1 MAVPKQ
7 RLKESGMS
15 DKLIKYTLIILIVW
29 VTYLLIQQRYTDE
42 YQAGYAE
49 GLRVALKTNPPS
61 EELELVCAGLWVGQ
75 QNKKYW
81 EKSK

>member
-1 MAVPKQ
+1 MYD
-7 RLKESGMS
+7 RI
-15 DKLIKYTLIILIVW
+15 IKYTL
-29 VTYLLIQQRYTDE
+29 VTALVVVFYLLIKQRYTDE

-61 EELELVCAGLWVGQ
+61 EELEMVCAGLWVGQ

-81 EKSK
+81 EKTK

>member
-1 MAVPKQ
+1 
-7 RLKESGMS
+7 MS
-15 DKLIKYTLIILIVW
+15 DKLIKYTLVILIVW

-49 GLRVALKTNPPS
+49 GLRVALKTSPPS
-61 EELELVCAGLWVGQ
+61 EELEMVCAGLWVGQ